1 MSFYC
6 IITTVS
12 VINTIICFVLLYIN
26 KQEYLKNIGNKEVTI
41 ARLNRENNR
50 LQRIIE
56 NNKYDINKD
65 YEIINYISDDKYGLY
80 TADGMVYVSA
90 GYTDDISKAK
100 NFVKINTAYY
110 EIGRKDN

>member
-6 IITTVS
+6 IIATVS
-12 VINTIICFVLLYIN
+12 VLNTIICFVLLYIN

-56 NNKYDINKD
+56 NNKCDINKD
-65 YEIINYISDDKYGLY
+65 YNNIMYISSEKRIVLSGGYIKTKEQY
-80 TADGMVYVSA
+80 TS
-90 GYTDDISKAK
+90 DITKAK
-100 NFVKINTAYY
+100 NFAKYMNDYVETK
-110 EIGRKDN
+110 EDGE